1 MAGLKFITKHE
12 FANSTTARASF
23 TSMNVSG
30 YSWLRIFISGRG
42 TASADASMRMRM
54 GINSDPWSNTSGGR
68 EWYMGKDAGNYYAN
82 NYNQNEFNSDMGLG
96 FPQDGSA
103 WSYNS
108 STNKSMGCWQ
118 IDLPLPDQAA
128 EGGQVTYYQLGYSG
142 GFSTNVNGA
151 TGLGRQSGR
160 VVQGG
165 FRWSTSYSSDMVAVT
180 ELTFDIDNNNWR
192 QGSAIYIY
200 GFET

>member
-12 FANSTTARASF
+12 CADSTTQYIRF
-23 TSMNVSG
+23 TSMDVSD

-42 TASADASMRMRM
+42 TAATDSSSSLRM
-54 GINSDPWSNTSGGR
+54 GINYDYNNQSGGR
-68 EWYMGKDAGNYYAN
+68 SWYMGKDAGGYFSN
-82 NYNQNEFNSDMGLG
+82 NYNQNEFNSTSGLG
-96 FPQDGSA
+96 FPQDGSG

-108 STNKSMGCWQ
+108 SSNKSMGCWQ
-118 IDLPLPDQAA
+118 IDMPLPDQAA
-128 EGGQVTYYQLGYSG
+128 EGGQVTYYQVGYSG
-142 GFSTNVNGA
+142 GYSTNVNGG
-151 TGLGRQSGR
+151 TGMGNISGR

-165 FRWSTSYSSDMVAVT
+165 YRWSTSWPSDMVAVT

>member
-12 FANSTTARASF
+12 CANSTTQYIRF
-23 TSMNVSG
+23 TSMDVSD

-42 TASADASMRMRM
+42 TASSDSSSRLRM
-54 GINSDPWSNTSGGR
+54 GINYDYNNQSSGR
-68 EWYMGKDAGNYYAN
+68 SWYMGKDAGGYFSN
-82 NYNQNEFNSDMGLG
+82 NYNQNEFNSTSGCG
-96 FPQDGSA
+96 FPQDGSG

-108 STNKSMGCWQ
+108 SSNKSMGCWQ
-118 IDLPLPDQAA
+118 IDMPLPDQAA
-128 EGGQVTYYQLGYSG
+128 EGGQLTYYQVGYSG
-142 GFSTNVNGA
+142 GYSTNVNGG
-151 TGLGRQSGR
+151 TGMGNISGR

-165 FRWSTSYSSDMVAVT
+165 YRWSTSWSSDMVAVT

>member
-12 FANSTTARASF
+12 CAYSTTQYIRF
-23 TSMNVSG
+23 TSLNVSG

-42 TASADASMRMRM
+42 TASSDSSSRLRM
-54 GINSDPWSNTSGGR
+54 GINYDYNNQSGGR
-68 EWYMGKDAGNYYAN
+68 SWYMGKDAGGYFSN
-82 NYNQNEFNSDMGLG
+82 NYNQNEFNSTSGLG
-96 FPQDGSA
+96 FPQDGSG

-108 STNKSMGCWQ
+108 SSNKSMGCWQ
-118 IDLPLPDQAA
+118 IDMPLPDQAA
-128 EGGQVTYYQLGYSG
+128 EGGQLTYYQIGYSG
-142 GFSTNVNGA
+142 GYSTNVNGG
-151 TGLGRQSGR
+151 TGMGNISGR

-165 FRWSTSYSSDMVAVT
+165 YRWSTSWPSDMVAVT

>member
-12 FANSTTARASF
+12 CADSTTQYIRF
-23 TSMNVSG
+23 TSMDVSD

-42 TASADASMRMRM
+42 TAATDSSSRLRM
-54 GINSDPWSNTSGGR
+54 GINYDYNNQSGGR
-68 EWYMGKDAGNYYAN
+68 SWYMGKDAGGYFTN
-82 NYNQNEFNSDMGLG
+82 NYNQNEFNSTSGLG
-96 FPQDGSA
+96 FPQGGSN

-118 IDLPLPDQAA
+118 IDMPLPDQAA
-128 EGGQVTYYQLGYSG
+128 EGGQVTYYQVGYSG
-142 GFSTNVNGA
+142 GYSTNVNGG
-151 TGLGRQSGR
+151 TGMGNISGR

-165 FRWSTSYSSDMVAVT
+165 YRWSTSWPSDMVAVT

>member
-12 FANSTTARASF
+12 CADSTTQYIRF
-23 TSMNVSG
+23 TSMDVSD

-42 TASADASMRMRM
+42 TAATDSSSRLRM
-54 GINSDPWSNTSGGR
+54 GINYDYNNQSGGR
-68 EWYMGKDAGNYYAN
+68 SWYMGKDAGGYFSN
-82 NYNQNEFNSDMGLG
+82 NYNQNEFNSTSGCG
-96 FPQDGSA
+96 FPQDGSG

-108 STNKSMGCWQ
+108 SSNKSMGCWQ
-118 IDLPLPDQAA
+118 IDMPLPDQAA
-128 EGGQVTYYQLGYSG
+128 EGGQLTYYQIGYAG
-142 GFSTNVNGA
+142 GYSTNVNGG
-151 TGLGRQSGR
+151 TGMGNISGR

-165 FRWSTSYSSDMVAVT
+165 YRWSTSWPSDMVAVT